1 MSAVTDFMA
10 AVQAHEKGDFAKAER
25 LYRSLTRSM
34 PFQANQNLGVTLLA
48 QNRFKAAETAFNAAL
63 AAQPG
68 DPRPLF
74 NLGQLRLAEGDY
86 AAGWPLWEHRR
97 GVPGM
102 VRDAPKLEA
111 PEWTGQPLAGKRLA
125 IVGEQ
130 GLGDQLMNARF
141 VPAVARL
148 AGEAVFAAA
157 PPLHPVFQALGVPVV
172 DEKTLDPKAFDHWVL
187 LGSLPGRLGATLQTL
202 PPPARLSVPANSAGG
217 GIGVVPSGN
226 PGHKANLHRS
236 LFGRDAERLLR
247 LGRDLRPEATGAKD
261 FAETAA
267 IVAGLDLVISV
278 DTAVAHLAA
287 AMGKP
292 AWILLQSVETDW
304 RWLRDREDSPWYPS
318 ARLFRQRTAGDWA
331 PVFRRIETALANR

>member
-1 MSAVTDFMA
+1 MSAVSDFMA
-10 AVQAHEKGDFAKAER
+10 AVQAHEKGDFVKAER
-25 LYRSLTRSM
+25 LYRGLTLSM

-48 QNRFKAAETAFNAAL
+48 QNRFKAAEAAFEAAL

-102 VRDAPKLEA
+102 VRDPPKVEA
-111 PEWTGQPLAGKRLA
+111 PEWLGEPLAGKRLL

-141 VPAVARL
+141 VLAAAAL

-157 PPLHPVFQALGVPVV
+157 LPLHPVFQDLGLPVV
-172 DEKTLDPKAFDHWVL
+172 DERSLDPKAFDAWVL
-187 LGSLPGRLGATLQTL
+187 LGSLPGRLGVTLETL
-202 PPPARLSVPANSAGG
+202 PPPARLSVPAGASGG
-217 GIGVVPSGN
+217 GVGVAPTGN

-236 LFGRDAERLLR
+236 LFGRDAERLLKF
-247 LGRDLRPEATGAKD
+247 GRDLRPEATGARD

-267 IVAGLDLVISV
+267 IVADLDLVISV
-278 DTAVAHLAA
+278 DTAIAHLAA
-287 AMGKP
+287 SMGKP
-292 AWILLQSVETDW
+292 TWVLLQAVETDW

-318 ARLFRQRTAGDWA
+318 VRLFRQRKAGDWT